1 MQCAVCK
8 FNVESG
14 QICKRCYSSLKS
26 ALTELPE
33 LQQGAASFVT
43 PGRSGSGSPSTE
55 RSIGFNVNALDYSM
69 GKELLGVMH
78 KYEAL
83 IRRGRT
89 LTPPALLKREATV
102 EKEVAATVSFH
113 LAHLEWTVQQDWL
126 DIFAGLIKELH
137 SKGMATNKRFIEQPR
152 KIPCPTEECKAHI
165 VIDIEN
171 LLAGVRCHKCRT
183 SWTLYR
189 LLALAMNNPNR
200 TFWLDIDAICMW
212 MNISKTDLNKIV
224 RQHNIPTKN
233 GLYDI
238 SAIAKARSLID

>member
-1 MQCAVCK
+1 MDNNMNEGRLTKSQY
-8 FNVESG
+8 
-14 QICKRCYSSLKS
+14 RTLKS
-26 ALTELPE
+26 NLAELPE
-33 LQQGAASFVT
+33 LQQGAASYVT

-83 IRRGRT
+83 IRRGRS

-113 LAHLEWTVQQDWL
+113 LAHLEWKVQQDWVEE
-126 DIFAGLIKELH
+126 FAGLIKELH

-152 KIPCPTEECKAHI
+152 KIPCPTDECRSHI

-171 LLAGVRCHKCRT
+171 LLAGVTCHKCRT
-183 SWTLYR
+183 SWSLYR
-189 LLALAMNNPNR
+189 LLGLAMNNPNR
-200 TFWLDIDAICMW
+200 TFWLDIDAICLW
-212 MNISKTDLNKIV
+212 MNISKIDLNKIV
-224 RQHNIPTKN
+224 KQHNVPMKN

-238 SAIAKARSLID
+238 SAIAKARSLVD

>member
-1 MQCAVCK
+1 MQCSVCK
-8 FNVESG
+8 FHVESG
-14 QICKRCYSSLKS
+14 QICKKCYSLLKS
-26 ALTELPE
+26 MLTELPE
-33 LQQGAASFVT
+33 LQQGAASYVT

-69 GKELLGVMH
+69 GKELLGILH

-83 IRRGRT
+83 IRRART

-126 DIFAGLIKELH
+126 EDFAGLIKELH
-137 SKGMATNKRFIEQPR
+137 SKGMATNKKYIEQPR
-152 KIPCPTEECKAHI
+152 RIPCPTEECKAHI

-171 LLAGVRCHKCRT
+171 LLAGVTCHKCRT

-200 TFWLDIDAICMW
+200 TFWLDIDAICLW
-212 MNISKTDLNKIV
+212 MNITKVQLNKIV
-224 RQHNIPTKN
+224 KDHNIPVKN

-238 SAIAKARSLID
+238 SAIAKARSLL

>member
-1 MQCAVCK
+1 MNCAICK
-8 FNVESG
+8 YSVESG
-14 QICKRCYSSLKS
+14 QICKKCYSSLKF

-69 GKELLGVMH
+69 GKELLGLLH

-83 IRRGRT
+83 IRRARS

-126 DIFAGLIKELH
+126 EDFAGQVKELH
-137 SKGMATNKRFIEQPR
+137 SKGMATNKKFIEQPR
-152 KIPCPTEECKAHI
+152 KIPCPTEECRAHI
-165 VIDIEN
+165 IIDIEN
-171 LLAGVRCHKCRT
+171 LLAGVTCHKCRT

-189 LLALAMNNPNR
+189 LLSLAMNNPNR

-212 MNISKTDLNKIV
+212 MNLSKIDLNKIV
-224 RQHNIPTKN
+224 REHKVPTKN

-238 SAIAKARSLID
+238 SAIAKARSLV

>member
-1 MQCAVCK
+1 MNCAICK

-14 QICKRCYSSLKS
+14 QICKKCYSSLKF

-33 LQQGAASFVT
+33 LQQGAAGFVT
-43 PGRSGSGSPSTE
+43 PGRSGSGSVSTE

-69 GKELLGVMH
+69 GKELLGLLH

-83 IRRGRT
+83 IRRARS

-126 DIFAGLIKELH
+126 EDFAGQIKELH
-137 SKGMATNKRFIEQPR
+137 SKGLACNKRFIEQPR
-152 KIPCPTEECKAHI
+152 RIPCPTEECRAHI

-171 LLAGVRCHKCRT
+171 LLAGVTCHKCRT

-200 TFWLDIDAICMW
+200 TFWLDIDAICLW
-212 MNISKTDLNKIV
+212 MNITKVDLNKIV
-224 RQHNIPTKN
+224 REHKIPVKN

-238 SAIAKARSLID
+238 SAIAKARSLI

>member
-1 MQCAVCK
+1 MNCAICK
-8 FNVESG
+8 YSVESG
-14 QICKRCYSSLKS
+14 QICKKCYSSLKF

-69 GKELLGVMH
+69 GKELLGLLH

-83 IRRGRT
+83 IRRARS

-126 DIFAGLIKELH
+126 EDFAGQVKQLH
-137 SKGMATNKRFIEQPR
+137 SKGMATNKKFIEQPR
-152 KIPCPTEECKAHI
+152 KIPCPTEECRAHI
-165 VIDIEN
+165 VIDIDN
-171 LLAGVRCHKCRT
+171 LLAGVTCHKCRT

-189 LLALAMNNPNR
+189 LLGLAMNNPNR

-212 MNISKTDLNKIV
+212 MNITKVDLNKIV
-224 RQHNIPTKN
+224 REHNIPMKN

-238 SAIAKARSLID
+238 SAIAKARSLV

>member
-1 MQCAVCK
+1 MQCAICR

-14 QICKRCYSSLKS
+14 QVCKKCYSSLKS
-26 ALTELPE
+26 ALTELPA
-33 LQQGAASFVT
+33 LQQGAAGFVT

-83 IRRGRT
+83 IRRGRA

-102 EKEVAATVSFH
+102 ELEVAATVSFH
-113 LAHLEWTVQQDWL
+113 LAHLEWTVLQDWL
-126 DIFAGLIKELH
+126 EDFAGQIKELH
-137 SKGMATNKRFIEQPR
+137 NKGMAINKNFTEKPR
-152 KIPCPTEECKAHI
+152 RIPCPTDECRSHI
-165 VIDIEN
+165 AIDIEN

-224 RQHNIPTKN
+224 RQHNIPIKH

>member
-1 MQCAVCK
+1 MENNMNEGKLTKSQY
-8 FNVESG
+8 
-14 QICKRCYSSLKS
+14 RTLKS
-26 ALTELPE
+26 NLAELPE
-33 LQQGAASFVT
+33 LQQGAASFVS

-83 IRRGRT
+83 IRRGRS
-89 LTPPALLKREATV
+89 LTPPALLQREATV
-102 EKEVAATVSFH
+102 ELEVAATVSFH
-113 LAHLEWTVQQDWL
+113 LAHLEWTVQQDWVEE
-126 DIFAGLIKELH
+126 FAGLIKELH
-137 SKGMATNKRFIEQPR
+137 TKGMACNKKFIEQPR
-152 KIPCPTEECKAHI
+152 RIPCPTDECRAHI

-171 LLAGVRCHKCRT
+171 LMAGVTCHKCRT

-200 TFWLDIDAICMW
+200 TFWLDIDAICLW
-212 MNISKTDLNKIV
+212 MNITKIQLNKIV
-224 RQHNIPTKN
+224 RDHNIPVKN

-238 SAIAKARSLID
+238 SAIAKARSLL

>member
-1 MQCAVCK
+1 
-8 FNVESG
+8 
-14 QICKRCYSSLKS
+14 LKS

-33 LQQGAASFVT
+33 LQSGAASFVS

-69 GKELLGVMH
+69 GKELLGVLH

-126 DIFAGLIKELH
+126 EDFAGQIKELH
-137 SKGMATNKRFIEQPR
+137 SKGMATNKKFIEKPR
-152 KIPCPTEECKAHI
+152 RIPCPTDECRAHI

-200 TFWLDIDAICMW
+200 TFWLDVEAICMW
-212 MNISKTDLNKIV
+212 MNISKIDLNKIV
-224 RQHNIPTKN
+224 RQHEIPMKN

>member
-1 MQCAVCK
+1 
-8 FNVESG
+8 
-14 QICKRCYSSLKS
+14 LKS

-89 LTPPALLKREATV
+89 LTPPAFLKREATV
-102 EKEVAATVSFH
+102 DLEVAATVSFH

-126 DIFAGLIKELH
+126 EDFAGQVKELH
-137 SKGMATNKRFIEQPR
+137 SKGMATNKKFIEQPR

>member
-69 GKELLGVMH
+69 GKELLGLLH

-83 IRRGRT
+83 IRRARS

-126 DIFAGLIKELH
+126 EDFAGQIKEIH
-137 SKGMATNKRFIEQPR
+137 TKGMATNKRFIEQPR
-152 KIPCPTEECKAHI
+152 RIPCPTDECKAHI

-171 LLAGVRCHKCRT
+171 LLAGVRCNKCRT

-200 TFWLDIDAICMW
+200 TFWLDIDAICLW
-212 MNISKTDLNKIV
+212 MNITKVQLNKIV
-224 RQHNIPTKN
+224 KDHNIPVKN

>member
-1 MQCAVCK
+1 MDNNMNEGKLTKSQY
-8 FNVESG
+8 
-14 QICKRCYSSLKS
+14 RTLKS
-26 ALTELPE
+26 NLAELPE
-33 LQQGAASFVT
+33 LQQGAASFVS

-83 IRRGRT
+83 IRRGRS
-89 LTPPALLKREATV
+89 LTPPALLEREATV
-102 EKEVAATVSFH
+102 ELEVAATVSFH
-113 LAHLEWTVQQDWL
+113 LAHLDWTVQQDWVEE
-126 DIFAGLIKELH
+126 FAGLIKELH
-137 SKGMATNKRFIEQPR
+137 SKGMATNKKFIEQPR
-152 KIPCPTEECKAHI
+152 RIPCPTDECRAHI

-171 LLAGVRCHKCRT
+171 LMAGVTCHKCRT

-212 MNISKTDLNKIV
+212 LNLTKREVLKIV
-224 RQHNIPTKN
+224 TSHNIPIKS

-238 SAIAKARSLID
+238 SAIAKARSLV

>member
-1 MQCAVCK
+1 
-8 FNVESG
+8 
-14 QICKRCYSSLKS
+14 LKS

-78 KYEAL
+78 KYEAV
-83 IRRGRT
+83 IRRGRS

-126 DIFAGLIKELH
+126 EDFAGQVKELH
-137 SKGMATNKRFIEQPR
+137 SKGMATNKKYIEQPR
-152 KIPCPTEECKAHI
+152 RIPCPTEECKAHI

-171 LLAGVRCHKCRT
+171 LLAGVTCHKCRT

-200 TFWLDIDAICMW
+200 TFWLDLDAICLW
-212 MNISKTDLNKIV
+212 MNISKVQLNKIV
-224 RQHNIPTKN
+224 KDHNIPVKN

>member
-1 MQCAVCK
+1 MENNMNEGK
-8 FNVESG
+8 
-14 QICKRCYSSLKS
+14 LTKS
-26 ALTELPE
+26 QYRTLRSNLAELPE
-33 LQQGAASFVT
+33 LQQGAASFVS

-69 GKELLGVMH
+69 GKELLGILH

-83 IRRGRT
+83 IRRCRS

-113 LAHLEWTVQQDWL
+113 LAHLEWTVQQDWVEE
-126 DIFAGLIKELH
+126 FAGLIKELH
-137 SKGMATNKRFIEQPR
+137 SKGMATNKKFIEQPR
-152 KIPCPTEECKAHI
+152 RIPCPTEECRAHI

-171 LLAGVRCHKCRT
+171 LLAGVTCHKCRT

-200 TFWLDIDAICMW
+200 TFWLDIDAICLW
-212 MNISKTDLNKIV
+212 MNISKIDLNKIV
-224 RQHNIPTKN
+224 REHKIPTKN

>member
-1 MQCAVCK
+1 M
-8 FNVESG
+8 
-14 QICKRCYSSLKS
+14 
-26 ALTELPE
+26 LTELPE

-89 LTPPALLKREATV
+89 LTPPAFLKREATV
-102 EKEVAATVSFH
+102 DLEVAATVSFH

-126 DIFAGLIKELH
+126 EDFAGQVKELH
-137 SKGMATNKRFIEQPR
+137 SKGMATNKKFIEQPR

-189 LLALAMNNPNR
+189 LLGLAMNNPNR

-212 MNISKTDLNKIV
+212 MNITKTDLNKIV

>member
-1 MQCAVCK
+1 MNCAICK

-14 QICKRCYSSLKS
+14 QICKKCYSSLKF

-33 LQQGAASFVT
+33 LQQGAAGFVT
-43 PGRSGSGSPSTE
+43 PGRSGSGSVSTE

-69 GKELLGVMH
+69 GKELLGLLH

-83 IRRGRT
+83 IRRGRS

-126 DIFAGLIKELH
+126 EDFAGQVKELH
-137 SKGMATNKRFIEQPR
+137 SKGLACNKRFIEQPR
-152 KIPCPTEECKAHI
+152 RIPCPTEECRAHI

-171 LLAGVRCHKCRT
+171 LLAGVTCHKCRT

-189 LLALAMNNPNR
+189 LLGLAMNNPNR
-200 TFWLDIDAICMW
+200 TFWLDIDAICLW
-212 MNISKTDLNKIV
+212 MNISKVDLNKIV
-224 RQHNIPTKN
+224 REHNIPIKN

-238 SAIAKARSLID
+238 SAIAKARSLV

>member
-1 MQCAVCK
+1 M
-8 FNVESG
+8 
-14 QICKRCYSSLKS
+14 
-26 ALTELPE
+26 LTELPE
-33 LQQGAASFVT
+33 LQQGAASYVT

-69 GKELLGVMH
+69 GKELLGTLH

-83 IRRGRT
+83 IRRART
-89 LTPPALLKREATV
+89 LTPPALLPRQATV
-102 EKEVAATVSFH
+102 ELEVAATVSFH

-126 DIFAGLIKELH
+126 EDFAGQVKELH
-137 SKGMATNKRFIEQPR
+137 SKGMATNKKYIEQPR
-152 KIPCPTEECKAHI
+152 RIPCPTEECKAHI

-171 LLAGVRCHKCRT
+171 LLAGVTCHKCRT

-200 TFWLDIDAICMW
+200 TFWLDIDAICLW
-212 MNISKTDLNKIV
+212 MNITKTQLNKIV
-224 RQHNIPTKN
+224 KDHNIPTKN

-238 SAIAKARSLID
+238 SAIAKARSLL

>member
-1 MQCAVCK
+1 MQCAICK

-14 QICKRCYSSLKS
+14 QVCKKCYSSLKS
-26 ALTELPE
+26 ALTELPA
-33 LQQGAASFVT
+33 LQEGAAGFVT

-89 LTPPALLKREATV
+89 LTPPALLKREASV
-102 EKEVAATVSFH
+102 DKEVAATVSFH

-126 DIFAGLIKELH
+126 EDFAGQIKELH
-137 SKGMATNKRFIEQPR
+137 SKGMATNKKFIEQPR
-152 KIPCPTEECKAHI
+152 KIPCPTEECRAHI
-165 VIDIEN
+165 VIDIDN
-171 LLAGVRCHKCRT
+171 LLAGVTCHKCRT

-189 LLALAMNNPNR
+189 LLGLAMNNPNR
-200 TFWLDIDAICMW
+200 TFWLDIDAICLW
-212 MNISKTDLNKIV
+212 MNLSKVDLNKIV
-224 RQHNIPTKN
+224 RDNKVPTKN

-238 SAIAKARSLID
+238 SAIAKARSLL

>member
-33 LQQGAASFVT
+33 LQAGAASFVT

-69 GKELLGVMH
+69 GKELLGILH

-126 DIFAGLIKELH
+126 EDFAGQVKELH
-137 SKGMATNKRFIEQPR
+137 SKGMATNKKFIEKPR
-152 KIPCPTEECKAHI
+152 RIPCPTDECRAHI

-238 SAIAKARSLID
+238 SAIAKARSLL